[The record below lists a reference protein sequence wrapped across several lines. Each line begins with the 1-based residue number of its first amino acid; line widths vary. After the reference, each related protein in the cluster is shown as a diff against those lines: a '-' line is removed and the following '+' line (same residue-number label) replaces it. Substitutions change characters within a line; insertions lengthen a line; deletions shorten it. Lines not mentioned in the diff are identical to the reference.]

1 MRKLIISFSLL
12 LVVALSIKA
21 APIYG
26 IRIESTENPVI
37 IFFDGEQVSV
47 PTMSCFIANL
57 NPGDYRIEVYEV
69 DYLGSN
75 DRGRKG
81 DLIYDNIIY
90 FSGDEIKDICI
101 ESNYTALSSSPRK
114 GWDGI
119 YSDRGLMDNNTFS
132 SFFSAVKAAPFKSD
146 KMDLIETAA
155 QTSAFTT
162 KQCKRLVDLNT
173 FDDDKIEMI
182 QLLYPRIVD
191 KQNFF
196 ILLESLSFI
205 SSKDKINDF
214 IKGYNSKYN

>member
-37 IFFDGEQVSV
+37 VFVDGEQVST

-57 NPGDYRIEVYEV
+57 NLGDYRIEVYEV
-69 DYLGSN
+69 ESIGSD

-81 DLIYDNIIY
+81 SLIYDNIIY
-90 FSGDEIKDICI
+90 FSGDEIKEICI
-101 ESNYTALSSSPRK
+101 ESNYSASPPPLRK
-114 GWDGI
+114 RWDGI
-119 YSDRGLMDNNTFS
+119 YSNEGLMDNNTFS
-132 SFFSAVKAAPFKSD
+132 SFLYTVKAAPFKSD
-146 KMDLIETAA
+146 KMSLIETAVR
-155 QTSAFTT
+155 TSVFTA
-162 KQCKRLVDLNT
+162 KQCRRLADLNT
-173 FDDDKIEMI
+173 FDDDKIEML
-182 QLLYPRIVD
+182 QMLYPRVID

-196 ILLESLSFI
+196 MVIESLTFI

-214 IKGYNSKYN
+214 IKGSNSKYN